1 VIGSPVE
8 TATVSPS
15 GRFVVERCQKL
26 CVTGFA
32 VLSGLTDG
40 AFSKGEYSAVFENR
54 DMVFLFHGYRLGE
67 RAEGVKINF
76 AFSFER
82 E

>member
-1 VIGSPVE
+1 ME

-54 DMVFLFHGYRLGE
+54 DMVFLFHADTMGQKPVGSKVYLDL
-67 RAEGVKINF
+67 F
-76 AFSFER
+76 
-82 E
+82 